1 MARNLSD
8 SATPIKSG
16 IFASS
21 LFGFLYPY
29 CRRYKWKYVWGVV
42 TVIVTNVLMVW
53 ANVLVGRTV
62 DVIFR
67 PDMSAAGVAGN
78 IALIAGCVAAGSI
91 SLYMQRILLIGTSRV
106 IEYEL
111 RNDFFGHLM
120 RLSASFF
127 DRSKTG
133 DILARATSDI
143 EQIRMALGPGILYP
157 LTAVAILP
165 ATLWAMFSASWPV
178 ALFSMA
184 PMLLLPLVVSL
195 MANLTYKRSLKVQEH
210 YSDFSGRIQESI
222 TGIRVVKA
230 YVQREH
236 ELATLDEGN
245 RRNAALNLDLA
256 KVSAAFHPTLMTLF
270 VLGTI
275 SILWNANDYL
285 TDDAALAASTKMLT
299 KGDLLSFV
307 LLYRY
312 LFFPILR
319 FGWVI
324 SAMQRAAASM
334 LRLRLIW
341 DQKPEILDSEE
352 TDTSLDRVEGEIEIR
367 DLTFTYP
374 KANRPALVGV
384 NLKLEAGRTLGI
396 VGTVGCGKSTLGRL
410 IARLYDPPQNTVFLD
425 GHDVRRYPLAVL
437 RGAVGVV
444 FQETYLFSD
453 TVRENIRF
461 GLSAEVSEEWVD
473 RQVRESA
480 RIAAV
485 EEEIERLP
493 NRYDTVLGER
503 GVNLSGGQ
511 KQRVSLARAVASGR
525 PILILDDAFSS
536 VDTHTE
542 ERILRGLRDV
552 MKERTTIL
560 ISHRISTVQLAD
572 EIIVLE
578 EGRIAEQGTHAELL
592 EKRGLYYAIYER
604 QLLEEAVEEA
614 NGR

>member
-1 MARNLSD
+1 MFDLLR
-8 SATPIKSG
+8 
-16 IFASS
+16 
-21 LFGFLYPY
+21 FLYPY

-42 TVIVTNVLMVW
+42 TVIVTNVLMVR

-62 DVIFR
+62 DAIFR

-78 IALIAGCVAAGSI
+78 IALIAVCVAVGSI

-165 ATLWAMFSASWPV
+165 TTLWAMFSASWPV
-178 ALFSMA
+178 ALFSLA

-236 ELATLDEGN
+236 ELETLNEGN
-245 RRNAALNLDLA
+245 RRNAALNLELA

-275 SILWNANDYL
+275 SILWNANNYL
-285 TDDAALAASTKMLT
+285 TADAALAASTKMLT

-334 LRLRLIW
+334 VRLRLIW
-341 DQKPEILDSEE
+341 DQKPAIQDTGE
-352 TDTSLDRVEGEIEIR
+352 TDVSLDRVEGAIEIR
-367 DLTFTYP
+367 NLTFTYP
-374 KANRPALVGV
+374 KAIRPSLVGV
-384 NLKLEAGRTLGI
+384 NLKLGAGRTLGI
-396 VGTVGCGKSTLGRL
+396 VGPVGCGKSTLGRL
-410 IARLYDPPQNTVFLD
+410 IARLYDPPENTVFLD

-437 RGAVGVV
+437 RGAVGIV

-461 GLSAEVSEEWVD
+461 GLSAEVSEEDVD
-473 RQVRESA
+473 RRVRESA

-485 EEEIERLP
+485 EEEVERLP
-493 NRYDTVLGER
+493 NQYDTILGER

-525 PILILDDAFSS
+525 PILILDDAFAS

-572 EIIVLE
+572 EIIVLA

-592 EKRGLYYAIYER
+592 KKRGLYYDIYER
-604 QLLEEAVEEA
+604 QLLEESVEEA

>member
-1 MARNLSD
+1 MFNL
-8 SATPIKSG
+8 
-16 IFASS
+16 
-21 LFGFLYPY
+21 LHFLYPY
-29 CRRYKWKYVWGVV
+29 CLRYKWKYVWGVV
-42 TVIVTNVLMVW
+42 TVLVTNVLMVR
-53 ANVLVGRTV
+53 ANVLVGKTV
-62 DVIFR
+62 DFIFG
-67 PDMSAAGVAGN
+67 PDMTAAGVAGN
-78 IALIAGCVAAGSI
+78 IVLIAGCVAAGSI
-91 SLYMQRILLIGTSRV
+91 CLYMQRILLIGTSRV

-120 RLSASFF
+120 RLSSSFF

-165 ATLWAMFSASWPV
+165 ATLWAMFRASWPV
-178 ALFSMA
+178 ALFSLA

-230 YVQREH
+230 YVQRQH
-236 ELATLDEGN
+236 ELETLDEGN
-245 RRNAALNLDLA
+245 RRNAALNLELA

-285 TDDAALAASTKMLT
+285 TDDTALAASTKMLT
-299 KGDLLSFV
+299 KGDLLAFV

-334 LRLRLIW
+334 VRLRLIW
-341 DQKPEILDSEE
+341 GLKPEIQDTEE

-374 KANRPALVGV
+374 KAIRPALSGV
-384 NLKLEAGRTLGI
+384 NLKLKAGRTLGI
-396 VGTVGCGKSTLGRL
+396 VGPVGCGKSTLGRL
-410 IARLYDPPQNTVFLD
+410 IARLYDPPENTVFLD

-437 RGAVGVV
+437 RGAVGIV

-461 GLSAEVSEEWVD
+461 GLPVETDEDEVE
-473 RQVRESA
+473 RRVRESV

-485 EEEIERLP
+485 EEEVERLP
-493 NRYDTVLGER
+493 NRYDTMLGER

-525 PILILDDAFSS
+525 PILILDDAFAS

-542 ERILRGLRDV
+542 ERILRGLREV

-592 EKRGLYYAIYER
+592 EKGGLYYEIYER

-614 NGR
+614 NGQ

>member
-1 MARNLSD
+1 MFDLLR
-8 SATPIKSG
+8 
-16 IFASS
+16 
-21 LFGFLYPY
+21 FLYPY

-42 TVIVTNVLMVW
+42 TVIVTNVLMVR

-62 DVIFR
+62 DAIFR

-78 IALIAGCVAAGSI
+78 IALIAVCVAVGSI

-165 ATLWAMFSASWPV
+165 TTLWAMFSASWPV
-178 ALFSMA
+178 ALFSLA

-236 ELATLDEGN
+236 ELETLNEGN
-245 RRNAALNLDLA
+245 RRNAALNLELA

-275 SILWNANDYL
+275 SILWNANNYL
-285 TDDAALAASTKMLT
+285 TADAALAASTKMLT

-334 LRLRLIW
+334 VRLRLIW
-341 DQKPEILDSEE
+341 ALKPEIQDTEE
-352 TDTSLDRVEGEIEIR
+352 TDTSLDRVEGAIEIR
-367 DLTFTYP
+367 NLTFTYP
-374 KANRPALVGV
+374 KAIRPSLVGV
-384 NLKLEAGRTLGI
+384 NLKLGAGRTLGI
-396 VGTVGCGKSTLGRL
+396 VGPVGCGKSTLGRL
-410 IARLYDPPQNTVFLD
+410 IARLYDPPENTVFLD

-437 RGAVGVV
+437 RGAVGIV

-461 GLSAEVSEEWVD
+461 GLSAEVSEEDVD
-473 RQVRESA
+473 RRVRESA

-485 EEEIERLP
+485 EEEVERLP
-493 NRYDTVLGER
+493 NQYDTILGER

-525 PILILDDAFSS
+525 PILILDDAFAS

-572 EIIVLE
+572 EIIVLA

-592 EKRGLYYAIYER
+592 KKRGLYYDIYER
-604 QLLEEAVEEA
+604 QLLEESVEEA

>member
-1 MARNLSD
+1 MGFMFDLLR
-8 SATPIKSG
+8 
-16 IFASS
+16 
-21 LFGFLYPY
+21 FLYPY

-42 TVIVTNVLMVW
+42 TVIVTNVLMVR

-62 DVIFR
+62 DAIFR

-78 IALIAGCVAAGSI
+78 IALIAVCVAVGSI

-165 ATLWAMFSASWPV
+165 TTLWAMFSASWPV
-178 ALFSMA
+178 ALFSLA

-236 ELATLDEGN
+236 ELETLNEGN
-245 RRNAALNLDLA
+245 RRNAALNLELA

-275 SILWNANDYL
+275 SILWNANNYL
-285 TDDAALAASTKMLT
+285 TADAALAASTKMLT

-334 LRLRLIW
+334 VRLRLIW
-341 DQKPEILDSEE
+341 ALKPEIQDTEE
-352 TDTSLDRVEGEIEIR
+352 TDTSLDRVEGAIEIR
-367 DLTFTYP
+367 NLTFTYP
-374 KANRPALVGV
+374 KAIRPSLVGV
-384 NLKLEAGRTLGI
+384 NLKLGAGRTLGI
-396 VGTVGCGKSTLGRL
+396 VGPVGCGKSTLGRL
-410 IARLYDPPQNTVFLD
+410 IARLYDPPENTVFLD

-437 RGAVGVV
+437 RGAVGIV

-461 GLSAEVSEEWVD
+461 GLSAEVSEEDVD
-473 RQVRESA
+473 RRVRESA

-485 EEEIERLP
+485 EEEVERLP
-493 NRYDTVLGER
+493 NQYDTILGER

-525 PILILDDAFSS
+525 PILILDDAFAS

-572 EIIVLE
+572 EIIVLA

-592 EKRGLYYAIYER
+592 KKRGLYYDIYER
-604 QLLEEAVEEA
+604 QLLEESVEEA

>member
-1 MARNLSD
+1 MGFMFDLLR
-8 SATPIKSG
+8 
-16 IFASS
+16 
-21 LFGFLYPY
+21 FLYPY

-42 TVIVTNVLMVW
+42 TVIVTNVLMVR

-62 DVIFR
+62 DAIFR

-78 IALIAGCVAAGSI
+78 IALIAVCVAVGSI

-165 ATLWAMFSASWPV
+165 TTLWAMFSASWPV
-178 ALFSMA
+178 ALFSLA

-236 ELATLDEGN
+236 ELETLNEGN
-245 RRNAALNLDLA
+245 RRNAALNLELA

-275 SILWNANDYL
+275 SILWNANNYL
-285 TDDAALAASTKMLT
+285 TADAALAASTKMLT

-334 LRLRLIW
+334 VRLRLIW
-341 DQKPEILDSEE
+341 DQKPAIQDTGE
-352 TDTSLDRVEGEIEIR
+352 TDVSLDRVEGAIEIR
-367 DLTFTYP
+367 NLTFTYP
-374 KANRPALVGV
+374 KAIRPSLVGV
-384 NLKLEAGRTLGI
+384 NLKLGAGRTLGI
-396 VGTVGCGKSTLGRL
+396 VGPVGCGKSTLGRL
-410 IARLYDPPQNTVFLD
+410 IARLYDPPENTVFLD

-437 RGAVGVV
+437 RGAVGIV

-461 GLSAEVSEEWVD
+461 GLSAEVSDEDVD
-473 RQVRESA
+473 RRVRESA

-485 EEEIERLP
+485 EEEVERLP
-493 NRYDTVLGER
+493 NQYDTILGER

-525 PILILDDAFSS
+525 PILILDDAFAS

-592 EKRGLYYAIYER
+592 KKRGLYYDIYER
-604 QLLEEAVEEA
+604 QLLEESVEEA

>member
-1 MARNLSD
+1 MFNL
-8 SATPIKSG
+8 
-16 IFASS
+16 
-21 LFGFLYPY
+21 LHFLYPY

-62 DVIFR
+62 DAIFR
-67 PDMSAAGVAGN
+67 PDMSVAGVAGN

-106 IEYEL
+106 IEFEL

-143 EQIRMALGPGILYP
+143 DQIRTALGPGILYP

-165 ATLWAMFSASWPV
+165 TTLWAMFRASWPV
-178 ALFSMA
+178 ALFSLA

-236 ELATLDEGN
+236 ELSTLDEGN

-270 VLGTI
+270 VLGII

-285 TDDAALAASTKMLT
+285 TDDAALAASSKMLT

-341 DQKPEILDSEE
+341 DQKPEIQDTEK
-352 TDTSLDRVEGEIEIR
+352 TDFSLERVEGEIEIR

-374 KANRPALVGV
+374 KANRPALVDV
-384 NLKLEAGRTLGI
+384 DLKLGAGRTLGI
-396 VGTVGCGKSTLGRL
+396 VGPVGCGKSTLGRL
-410 IARLYDPPQNTVFLD
+410 IARLYDPPENTVFLD

-437 RGAVGVV
+437 RGAVGIV

-461 GLSAEVSEEWVD
+461 GLSAETGDEDVD
-473 RQVRESA
+473 RRVRESA

-485 EEEIERLP
+485 EEEVERLP
-493 NRYDTVLGER
+493 NQYDTMLGER

-525 PILILDDAFSS
+525 PILILDDAFAS

-578 EGRIAEQGTHAELL
+578 EGRIAEKGTHAELL
-592 EKRGLYYAIYER
+592 EKRGLYYDIYER